1 MFKLNSPLALKT
13 GLEALTKVHGAKSI
27 TTSFDGDGASTN
39 YKHITLPRLPLMAE
53 LSKNDMMVF
62 RGYHG
67 HEVGHILFTNKKYY
81 NQFVDDNFN
90 VEKGQHFGKSTRLL
104 SNHEILECEDCQRA
118 VRKLNTYHRIW
129 NFLEDP
135 LIERKLVNKFAGLP
149 LALKAVCESV
159 VAESNQ
165 ARRDGLRDLPNYDP
179 RETALFAMNLNCR
192 MDFGVGGEQVQ
203 EYLDNIPDEA
213 MPLFNKYK
221 NRLLK
226 LKHTSAACKMAL
238 DIFNKFWTEEDFD
251 APPQPPQEP
260 NKPSEEGEGD
270 ETQQATDQDGD
281 GNDGASD
288 GSVGEDEEQQSF
300 DSGSGDR
307 GDEEGDQERDS
318 QEEEKSQEEE
328 QEAEQGASKP
338 NTGEQSNDDAEKLN
352 LNPFKTQEAGDA
364 ATVVNKIA
372 DLHQEYTNEPE
383 VIDDYGYKDTLRWN
397 QHPVYDHDN
406 SEFQYGNLTKA
417 MVLSMNGSNGTVQ
430 KLDDENRPIYNDEK
444 KEYER
449 ETYEEA
455 HSRLENNWLRNLGQ
469 ADRHAITSLARR
481 LQAREKILTER
492 GKQRGR
498 LDSSRLY
505 GIVAGDHNVFYNR
518 SHTQAFSTAVAVY
531 ADASG
536 SVRNVRM
543 SNALAALNE
552 ALGMGNIPTEIATW
566 KCGSAVHWSGHT
578 TGTRDGCQILRIK
591 QFTDNYKNVR
601 GDLLMQRQLIY
612 GGTYAVEAYWRGVQ
626 SLLQR
631 NEERKVLFFLMDGSA
646 AGDDSYNRPEPAMR
660 FSQQMAA
667 HLGVETIG
675 IGIGYNMRPYIKGS
689 LFTNFND
696 LAADML
702 QAVSKYFDEQ
712 GTYEAA

>member
-13 GLEALTKVHGAKSI
+13 GLEALTKVHGAKTI

-39 YKHITLPRLPLMAE
+39 YKHITLPRLPLLAE

-81 NQFVDDNFN
+81 NQFVDENFRVAN
-90 VEKGQHFGKSTRLL
+90 GCPTRLL
-104 SNHEILECEDCQRA
+104 SNGEILSCEDCQRA

-149 LALKAVCESV
+149 IALKAVCEAV
-159 VAESNQ
+159 VAESNK
-165 ARRDGLRDLPNYDP
+165 ARRDGLRELEGYDP
-179 RETALFAMNLNCR
+179 RETALFAINLYCR
-192 MDFGVGGEQVQ
+192 MDFGVGGDEAQ

-213 MPLFNKYK
+213 RPLFEKYVK
-221 NRLLK
+221 RLPK

-251 APPQPPQEP
+251 APPQPPQPP

-270 ETQQATDQDGD
+270 ETQQTADQDGD

-288 GSVGEDEEQQSF
+288 GSEREDQEQSTS
-300 DSGSGDR
+300 DSGSGDTR
-307 GDEEGDQERDS
+307 DGEGDQERDS
-318 QEEEKSQEEE
+318 QEEKKSQEEE
-328 QEAEQGASKP
+328 QEAQQGVSEP

-352 LNPFKTQEAGDA
+352 LDPFKSNEAGDA
-364 ATVVNKIA
+364 AEIVNGIA
-372 DLHQEYTNEPE
+372 DLHQEFTQEPE
-383 VIDDYGYKDTLRWN
+383 IADELGYKQSLRYN
-397 QHPVYDHDN
+397 PHPVYDHNNAD
-406 SEFQYGNLTKA
+406 FKYGNLTKA
-417 MVLSMNGSNGTVQ
+417 MICSSHGSDGHINRYDHQ
-430 KLDDENRPIYNDEK
+430 NRPIFNEETKHYDREL
-444 KEYER
+444 YED
-449 ETYEEA
+449 A
-455 HSRLENNWLRNLGQ
+455 HSRLENEWLKNLNQ
-469 ADRHAITSLARR
+469 ADRHAITALARR
-481 LQAREKILTER
+481 LQAREKMLTER
-492 GKQRGR
+492 GKKRGR

-505 GIVAGDHNVFYNR
+505 GVVAGDHNVFYTR
-518 SHTQAFSTAVAVY
+518 SHTQAYSTAVAIY

-536 SVRNVRM
+536 SVQNIRM

-566 KCGSAVHWSGHT
+566 KCGSQVHWHGST
-578 TGTRDGCQILRIK
+578 TGSRDGCQILRIK
-591 QFTDNYKNVR
+591 QFNDNYKNVR
-601 GDLLMQRQLIY
+601 GDLLMQRHLIY
-612 GGTYAVEAYWRGVQ
+612 GGTFAVEAYWRGVQ
-626 SLLQR
+626 SLLER
-631 NEERKVLFFLMDGSA
+631 NEERKVMFFLMDGNAS
-646 AGDDSYNRPEPAMR
+646 GDVDYNRPEPAMQ

-675 IGIGYNMRPYIKGS
+675 IGVGYNMRPYIKGS
-689 LFTNFND
+689 IHTNFKD
-696 LAADML
+696 LAADLL

-712 GTYEAA
+712 GSYEAA